1 MLDDVDAMNHSFT
14 FESTDK
20 MKKAQKN
27 ILLYGGLI
35 TLVLVVLWP
44 ILTTPA
50 KVFSKGYFT
59 MWVIISII
67 WGCLAAVIC
76 TVLPLWEARGLL
88 ANVMGHMLLCRRAD
102 KPIPGIPNTIAND
115 LGPKPDDP
123 EELPELQ
130 KQVME
135 RGKKPQHDDS
145 AHGNVSFPAAI
156 GLAA

>member
-1 MLDDVDAMNHSFT
+1 VDAMNHSFT
-14 FESTDK
+14 FESTEK

-44 ILTTPA
+44 ILATPA
-50 KVFSKGYFT
+50 KVFSKGYFS

-76 TVLPLWEARGLL
+76 TILPLWEARGLL
-88 ANVMGHMLLCRRAD
+88 SNVLGHVILCRRAD
-102 KPIPGIPNTIAND
+102 KAIPGIPNTTAHD
-115 LGPKPDDP
+115 LGPKPDNP
-123 EELPELQ
+123 EELTKFE

-135 RGKKPQHDDS
+135 RGIKPQQDDS
-145 AHGNVSFPAAI
+145 AHGNVAFQQP
-156 GLAA
+156 